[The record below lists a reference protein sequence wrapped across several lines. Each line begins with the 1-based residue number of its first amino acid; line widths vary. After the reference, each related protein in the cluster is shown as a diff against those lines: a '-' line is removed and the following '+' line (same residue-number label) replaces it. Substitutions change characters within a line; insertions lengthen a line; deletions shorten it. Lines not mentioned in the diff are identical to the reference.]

1 MKLIN
6 DKILRI
12 IKKIGI
18 LLFWCIMLCAVLV
31 SLIYVNRNLDA
42 KEIEK
47 VNIKI
52 LPENVQFF
60 NRQKVLEEIRKT
72 GLSRNIVGS
81 TTDEINADNME
92 LKLLSNRYIRNAK
105 VYHDMKGNLNIK
117 IEQREP
123 LLRVYRFDNSSFY
136 IDKTGIKVPLSMQFT
151 SRVLVANG
159 NIFERYK
166 NHDSVYS
173 YIGHQLYKIASYV
186 DKHEF
191 WKAQIE
197 QIFVTRDNEFI
208 LIPKVGNHIILFG
221 SAEEVDEKFEKLFVF
236 YKEGL
241 NRVGWNKYSSI
252 NIKYKGQVICKK

>member
-1 MKLIN
+1 MKLFN
-6 DKILRI
+6 DKTLRI

-18 LLFWCIMLCAVLV
+18 LLFWCMMLCGLLI
-31 SLIYVNRNLDA
+31 SLAYVNLNLDA

-52 LPENVQFF
+52 LPDNVQFF

-92 LKLLSNRYIRNAK
+92 LKLLNNRYIRNAK

-123 LLRVYRFDNSSFY
+123 ILRVYRFDNSSFY

-151 SRVLVANG
+151 SRV
-159 NIFERYK
+159 
-166 NHDSVYS
+166 
-173 YIGHQLYKIASYV
+173 
-186 DKHEF
+186 
-191 WKAQIE
+191 
-197 QIFVTRDNEFI
+197 
-208 LIPKVGNHIILFG
+208 
-221 SAEEVDEKFEKLFVF
+221 
-236 YKEGL
+236 
-241 NRVGWNKYSSI
+241 
-252 NIKYKGQVICKK
+252 

>member
-1 MKLIN
+1 MKLFN
-6 DKILRI
+6 DKTQRI

-136 IDKTGIKVPLSMQFT
+136 ID
-151 SRVLVANG
+151 
-159 NIFERYK
+159 
-166 NHDSVYS
+166 
-173 YIGHQLYKIASYV
+173 
-186 DKHEF
+186 
-191 WKAQIE
+191 
-197 QIFVTRDNEFI
+197 
-208 LIPKVGNHIILFG
+208 
-221 SAEEVDEKFEKLFVF
+221 
-236 YKEGL
+236 
-241 NRVGWNKYSSI
+241 
-252 NIKYKGQVICKK
+252 